1 VQVLSYFHGEM
12 LKVGAVVEIDFNHR
26 KIRGVAVVSEPLKS
40 RKLDFKKSVDFE
52 LKNISKVISAEP
64 MVSERQLTI
73 ANWLSN
79 YYYAPLGIC
88 LKTIL
93 PPFWNKKGYKNETPK
108 NTLSVKQT
116 FLMVAENI
124 AGKYFMEKYASEKPV
139 YISSGLKNKEYF
151 DVWNKVAAGESKLI
165 IGTRIGLFLPFS
177 NLSKMIVDDGSNEAY
192 KSDMTPRYNAV
203 DLARFVANVHN
214 SEVISSDV
222 FPRIEFP
229 KSASSVVVRKSPVD
243 RSVVNMISEIKAGN
257 FSIFSRDLQDE
268 FLKFKIEN
276 LKLILYIPRRGH
288 ANFILCQHCGEAL
301 KCPNCNVSLVLHRQP
316 TTNSEQLICHH
327 CGYSGA
333 LPKSCSVCKSYQL
346 KPFGIGIER
355 VESEIKKYYQRA
367 NLKMPTLFRLD
378 SDSVKDERDEENIIN
393 DFLGAESAIL
403 LATQMIFSH
412 KHRLAN
418 NLQIKPVIGIITADS
433 LVNIPD
439 YKTEESLF
447 RQLILLAGFGK
458 RLIIQTHDPEN
469 PAIKYFAGGDVSGF
483 IKSELKN
490 REELSYPPF
499 SRFIKISFK
508 HFDNF
513 KAKREIA
520 IVAEKLKQVLRGD
533 ISRFDIMGP
542 SPAFISKEK
551 NFYIWSLILR
561 DKQMLELPLDSGAAE
576 IKTRNELLRVVPGG
590 RGWIID
596 IDPRTAI

>member
-1 VQVLSYFHGEM
+1 
-12 LKVGAVVEIDFNHR
+12 
-26 KIRGVAVVSEPLKS
+26 
-40 RKLDFKKSVDFE
+40 
-52 LKNISKVISAEP
+52 
-64 MVSERQLTI
+64 
-73 ANWLSN
+73 
-79 YYYAPLGIC
+79 
-88 LKTIL
+88 
-93 PPFWNKKGYKNETPK
+93 
-108 NTLSVKQT
+108 
-116 FLMVAENI
+116 
-124 AGKYFMEKYASEKPV
+124 
-139 YISSGLKNKEYF
+139 
-151 DVWNKVAAGESKLI
+151 
-165 IGTRIGLFLPFS
+165 
-177 NLSKMIVDDGSNEAY
+177 
-192 KSDMTPRYNAV
+192 
-203 DLARFVANVHN
+203 
-214 SEVISSDV
+214 
-222 FPRIEFP
+222 
-229 KSASSVVVRKSPVD
+229 
-243 RSVVNMISEIKAGN
+243 MISEIKAGN
-257 FSIFSRDLQDE
+257 FSIFSRDLKDE
-268 FLKFKIEN
+268 LN
-276 LKLILYIPRRGH
+276 LLPKKDGKLILYIPRRGH
-288 ANFILCQHCGEAL
+288 ANFILCQHCGETL
-301 KCPNCNVSLVLHRQP
+301 KCPNCNVSLVVHKNFAVTPSLLQ
-316 TTNSEQLICHH
+316 TTNYSLQTKLLCHH

-333 LPKSCSVCKSYQL
+333 LPKSCPVCKSYQL
-346 KPFGIGIER
+346 KSFGIGIER
-355 VESEIKKYYQRA
+355 VESEIKKHYQRA
-367 NLKMPTLFRLD
+367 NLKIPALFRLD

-403 LATQMIFSH
+403 LTTQMIFSH